1 MTAHAELCYWLT
13 AANLEKIGV
22 VSIRHGLEY
31 FDNDIKNLFCA
42 NANDLHA
49 AGFATA
55 AINAIQ
61 AATILPY
68 DSIRK
73 WSEQPACRVLT
84 LNDSSY
90 PLLLKE
96 IGDAPLLLYVRGQVE
111 LLSQPQLAI
120 VGTRN
125 PTYAG
130 RDSAEQFA
138 GVLAQAGLV
147 ITSGLALGID
157 TASHRGALMANAPT
171 IAVLG
176 TGLDYIYPAAN
187 KSLARQIAQAGVL
200 VSEFP
205 PLMPPISTNFPR
217 RNRIISGLS
226 LGVVV
231 IEAALRSGSLITA
244 RCAAEQG
251 REVFAVPGSIHNPL
265 ARGCHKLIRQG
276 AKLIETAADII
287 EELSEL
293 HQALSQPA
301 NKKCSTNASNLDK
314 KHQELLKY
322 VGYEVTPLDTIIK
335 RSGLTVTQVS
345 SMLLALELQSYVNLT
360 PGGYVRNA
368 ANSR

>member
-13 AANLEKIGV
+13 ATNLEKIGV
-22 VSIRHGLEY
+22 VSIRTGLEY
-31 FDNDIKNLFCA
+31 FANDIKNLFSA
-42 NANDLHA
+42 SASELSA
-49 AGFATA
+49 AGFTPA
-55 AINAIQ
+55 AINTLHK
-61 AATILPY
+61 ATILPY

-73 WSEQPACRVLT
+73 WCEQPACHVLT
-84 LNDSSY
+84 LNDSGY
-90 PLLLKE
+90 PALLKE
-96 IGDAPLLLYVRGQVE
+96 IGGAPLLLYVRGKVE
-111 LLSQPQLAI
+111 LLSQPQIAI

-125 PTYAG
+125 PTHAG
-130 RDSAEQFA
+130 RDGAEQFA
-138 GVLAQAGLV
+138 MALAQAGLI

-157 TASHRGALMANAPT
+157 TASHRGALAAHAPT

-176 TGLDYIYPAAN
+176 AGIEHIYPSAN
-187 KSLARQIAQAGVL
+187 KSLARQIAQAGAL

-205 PLMPPISTNFPR
+205 PLMPPVASNFPR

-231 IEAALRSGSLITA
+231 MEAALRSGSLITA

-276 AKLIETAADII
+276 AKLIETAADIL

-293 HQALSQPA
+293 QQALIKPVDKNS
-301 NKKCSTNASNLDK
+301 STNAAILDK
-314 KHQELLKY
+314 KHQELLNY
-322 VGYEVTPLDTIIK
+322 VGYETTSLDTIIN